1 MKLLLS
7 ALLAIAAIGGI
18 DATDKCEVEP
28 LVIFKDRVGH
38 NSYDGITYSSALE
51 GWTKLMIDPDST
63 PLHDGQIEYIRSDKD
78 GEIQY
83 VEEGKYIF
91 LRVGAVSVWAFG
103 GEEITVD
110 EDDYSARDHLNLLDH
125 VLQKPVVNLELAAS
139 VMGGVEIPFY
149 NKRKVN
155 AKSMA
160 VIFTDA
166 KTISFSLIHLAQ
178 LIFFGA
184 EFDNS
189 RSHGFFFLLPNDLE
203 PGLYTIESD
212 RELGNFLLPFSTG
225 FEVSGESIF
234 NICVGNHE
242 SCKDDRVLRRQTKER
257 ELFYETDGGV
267 ACFREG

>member
-63 PLHDGQIEYIRSDKD
+63 PLHDGQIEYITSDKD

-155 AKSMA
+155 CKINGCNIHRCQDYL
-160 VIFTDA
+160 VFTD
-166 KTISFSLIHLAQ
+166 SFGPIT
-178 LIFFGA
+178 FFGA